1 MPVKLR
7 YIFRRSET
15 TMRSYQIT
23 AKQLV
28 VLALAT
34 ALFASGAVL
43 VYDRFGS
50 DLLGRLV
57 GAKTDKPA
65 ETVTSI
71 EGLTD
76 PSVAS
81 DEKNNQEVYSAVSP
95 SVVNITSTVLV
106 EDWFNV
112 YPKQGTGSGS
122 ILDKEGR
129 ILTNFH
135 VIQDAEKLEVKLS
148 NNKSYEA
155 KVLGADPDNDLAV
168 IQINAPVNELSVVP
182 IGASKNLF
190 VGQKVL
196 AIGNPFGLDR
206 TLTTGIISGLS
217 RPIRSEMTQRLIEG
231 VIQTDAAINPGN
243 SGGPLLNSRGQLIGI
258 NTMIYSPSGGS
269 VGIGFAVPVET
280 AVRVISDIKQYGR
293 VRKPRPGVNF
303 IPLANLGERFIRAV
317 DIPVG
322 EGLMVVE
329 VQSGSAAER
338 AGIKGPTQ
346 TVRYGRYQ
354 IPIGGD
360 IIVALDGQKIASRD
374 DYDRVLNNK
383 NVGERVQVEVMR
395 DGRRVTLA
403 MTLDEGPRFSRSRI

>member
-1 MPVKLR
+1 
-7 YIFRRSET
+7 
-15 TMRSYQIT
+15 MRAYQIT

-28 VLALAT
+28 LLALAT

-43 VYDRFGS
+43 FYDRVGS
-50 DLLGRLV
+50 DLLARWV
-57 GAKTDKPA
+57 GAKTEKNVI
-65 ETVTSI
+65 ETSTV

-76 PSVAS
+76 PSVAT
-81 DEKNNQEVYSAVSP
+81 DEKNNQEVYVAASP
-95 SVVNITSTVLV
+95 GVVHITSTVLV

-112 YPKQGTGSGS
+112 YPQKGTGSGS

-135 VIQDAEKLEVKLS
+135 VIQDAEKLDVKLS

-168 IQINAPVNELSVVP
+168 IKIEAPANELSVVP
-182 IGASKNLF
+182 LGVSKDLF

-217 RPIRSEMTQRLIEG
+217 RPIRSEMTQRLIDG
-231 VIQTDAAINPGN
+231 AIQTDAAINPGN
-243 SGGPLLNSRGQLIGI
+243 SGGPLLNSRGQMIGI

-280 AVRVISDIKQYGR
+280 AKRVINDILQYGR

-303 IPLANLGERFIRAV
+303 IPLANLGERFVRAL
-317 DIPVG
+317 DIPVND
-322 EGLMVVE
+322 GLMVVE

-346 TVRYGRYQ
+346 AVRYGRYQ
-354 IPIGGD
+354 IPVGGD
-360 IIVALDGQKIASRD
+360 IIVTMDGQKIASRD
-374 DYDRVLNNK
+374 DYDRALNNK
-383 NVGERVQVEVMR
+383 NVGDRVQVEVMR
-395 DGRRVTLA
+395 DGRRVALT
-403 MTLDEGPRFSRSRI
+403 MTLDEGPSYLRRRI

>member
-1 MPVKLR
+1 
-7 YIFRRSET
+7 
-15 TMRSYQIT
+15 MRAYQIT
-23 AKQLV
+23 AKQLIL
-28 VLALAT
+28 LAMAT
-34 ALFASGAVL
+34 AIFASGAVL

-50 DLLGRLV
+50 DFLGRLV
-57 GAKTDKPA
+57 GAKPDKA
-65 ETVTSI
+65 AVETANI

-76 PSVAS
+76 PSVAT
-81 DEKNNQEVYSAVSP
+81 DEKNNQEVYSAISP
-95 SVVNITSTVLV
+95 GVVHITSTVTV
-106 EDWFNV
+106 QDWFNA
-112 YPKQGTGSGS
+112 YQTEGAGSGS

-135 VIQDAEKLEVKLS
+135 VIQDAEKLDVRLS
-148 NNKSYEA
+148 NNKTYEA
-155 KVLGADPDNDLAV
+155 KVLGSDPDNDLAV
-168 IQINAPVNELSVVP
+168 IQISAPPAELSVVP
-182 IGASKNLF
+182 FGASKNLF

-217 RPIRSEMTQRLIEG
+217 RPIRSEITKTLIEG

-269 VGIGFAVPVET
+269 VGIGFAVPIET
-280 AVRVISDIKQYGR
+280 AVRVISEIKQFGR
-293 VRKPRPGVNF
+293 VRKARPGVNF

-317 DIPVG
+317 ELPVS

-329 VQSGSAAER
+329 VESGGAAER

-346 TVRYGRYQ
+346 AVRYGRYQ

-360 IIVALDGQKIASRD
+360 IIVGMDGQKIANRD
-374 DYDRVLNNK
+374 DYDRVLNGK
-383 NVGERVQVEVMR
+383 NIGDRVQVEVMR
-395 DGRRVTLA
+395 NGRKIALA
-403 MTLDEGPRFSRSRI
+403 MTLDEGPRSSRSRI

>member
-1 MPVKLR
+1 MKA
-7 YIFRRSET
+7 
-15 TMRSYQIT
+15 YQIT

-28 VLALAT
+28 LLALAT
-34 ALFASGAVL
+34 AIFASGAVL
-43 VYDRFGS
+43 FYDRIGS
-50 DLLGRLV
+50 DLLARWA
-57 GAKTDKPA
+57 GAKTEKNA
-65 ETVTSI
+65 IETSTI

-76 PSVAS
+76 PSVAT

-95 SVVNITSTVLV
+95 GVVNITSTVLV

-112 YPKQGTGSGS
+112 YPQKGTGSGS

-135 VIQDAEKLEVKLS
+135 VIQDAEKLDVKLS

-155 KVLGADPDNDLAV
+155 KVLGADPDNDLA
-168 IQINAPVNELSVVP
+168 IIKIDAPPSELSVVP
-182 IGASKNLF
+182 LGVSKNLF

-217 RPIRSEMTQRLIEG
+217 RPIRSEMTQRLIDG
-231 VIQTDAAINPGN
+231 AIQTDAAINPGN
-243 SGGPLLNSRGQLIGI
+243 SGGPLLNSHGQMIGI
-258 NTMIYSPSGGS
+258 NTMIYSPTGGS

-280 AVRVISDIKQYGR
+280 ARRVINDILQYGR

-303 IPLANLGERFIRAV
+303 IPLANLGERFVRALEL
-317 DIPVG
+317 PVS

-329 VQSGSAAER
+329 VQSGSSAER

-346 TVRYGRYQ
+346 AVRYGRYQ
-354 IPIGGD
+354 IPVGGD
-360 IIVALDGQKIASRD
+360 IIVTMDGQKIASRD

-395 DGRRVTLA
+395 DGRRVTLTL
-403 MTLDEGPRFSRSRI
+403 TLDEGPRYSRQRI

>member
-1 MPVKLR
+1 
-7 YIFRRSET
+7 
-15 TMRSYQIT
+15 MRTYQIT
-23 AKQLV
+23 AKQLI

-34 ALFASGAVL
+34 AIFASGAVL
-43 VYDRFGS
+43 FYDRFGA

-57 GAKTDKPA
+57 GAKNDKA
-65 ETVTSI
+65 AVETATGI

-81 DEKNNQEVYSAVSP
+81 DEKNNQEVYAAASP
-95 SVVNITSTVLV
+95 GVVHITSTVLV
-106 EDWFNV
+106 EDWFNA
-112 YPKQGTGSGS
+112 YQKEGSGSGS

-129 ILTNFH
+129 ILTNYH

-148 NNKSYEA
+148 NNKTYEA

-168 IQINAPVNELSVVP
+168 IQISAPTNELSVVP
-182 IGASKNLF
+182 LGASKNLF

-231 VIQTDAAINPGN
+231 AIQTDAAINPGN

-280 AVRVISDIKQYGR
+280 AIRVINDIKQYGR
-293 VRKPRPGVNF
+293 VRKARPGVNF

-317 DIPVG
+317 EIPVN

-338 AGIKGPTQ
+338 AGIKGATQ
-346 TVRYGRYQ
+346 AVRYGRYQ

-360 IIVALDGQKIASRD
+360 IIVAMDGQKIASRD

-383 NVGERVQVEVMR
+383 NVGESVRVEVIR
-395 DGRRVTLA
+395 DGRRLTVPL
-403 MTLDEGPRFSRSRI
+403 TLDEGPRFSRSRL

>member
-1 MPVKLR
+1 MKA
-7 YIFRRSET
+7 
-15 TMRSYQIT
+15 YQIT

-28 VLALAT
+28 LLALAT
-34 ALFASGAVL
+34 AIFASGAVL
-43 VYDRFGS
+43 FYDRIGS
-50 DLLGRLV
+50 DLLARWA
-57 GAKTDKPA
+57 GAKTEKNA
-65 ETVTSI
+65 IETSTI

-76 PSVAS
+76 PSVAT

-95 SVVNITSTVLV
+95 GVVNITSTVLV

-112 YPKQGTGSGS
+112 YPQKGTGSGS

-135 VIQDAEKLEVKLS
+135 VIQDAEKLDVKLS

-168 IQINAPVNELSVVP
+168 IKIDAPPSELSVVP
-182 IGASKNLF
+182 LGMSKNLF

-217 RPIRSEMTQRLIEG
+217 RPIRSEMTQRLIDG
-231 VIQTDAAINPGN
+231 AIQTDAAINPGN
-243 SGGPLLNSRGQLIGI
+243 SGGPLLNSHGQMIGI
-258 NTMIYSPSGGS
+258 NTMIYSPTGGS

-280 AVRVISDIKQYGR
+280 AKRVINDILQYGR

-303 IPLANLGERFIRAV
+303 IPLANLGERFVRALEL
-317 DIPVG
+317 PVS

-329 VQSGSAAER
+329 VQSGSSAER

-346 TVRYGRYQ
+346 AVRYGRYQ
-354 IPIGGD
+354 IPVGGD
-360 IIVALDGQKIASRD
+360 IIVAMDGQKIASRD

-395 DGRRVTLA
+395 DGRRVTLTL
-403 MTLDEGPRFSRSRI
+403 TLDEGPRYSRQRI